1 MYGRT
6 KFDIQGS
13 YMYIKRNHIKLAK
26 FFWVKMTKN
35 TLLKD
40 IGLKNLKKK
49 LE

>member
-13 YMYIKRNHIKLAK
+13 YIKRNHIKLAN